1 MYRFCTHVKHRTLGV
16 VIYKEVG
23 RWADDEKIMFSFLDH
38 IIKALSFFFFIIIT
52 KVERKIRRQTE
63 EGTKVDNYLD
73 DNIEWTTCLM
83 CSTIFGG
90 IPWMQQWCHWS
101 LANRI

>member
-38 IIKALSFFFFIIIT
+38 IIKALSFFFFYYYN
-52 KVERKIRRQTE
+52 KGRKENKETDGRRNKSRQ
-63 EGTKVDNYLD
+63 L
-73 DNIEWTTCLM
+73 
-83 CSTIFGG
+83 FG
-90 IPWMQQWCHWS
+90 
-101 LANRI
+101 